1 MEQILT
7 RFCKLDM
14 QVFTAWQTA
23 VLSFQSLGIVY
34 GDLGTSPLYV
44 FPSVVLPGADE
55 RDFLGILSIIL
66 WTLTL
71 ISLVKYV
78 LVVLRADDHG
88 EGGTF
93 ALYSL
98 ICRRVRAGLL
108 PGGGGELAVQP
119 REGAAL
125 RLSRVRAAL
134 ERHRVLQKLL
144 LLLALLG
151 TCMVIGDGVLTPAV
165 SGRRP
170 PPPQI

>member
-1 MEQILT
+1 
-7 RFCKLDM
+7 
-14 QVFTAWQTA
+14 
-23 VLSFQSLGIVY
+23 
-34 GDLGTSPLYV
+34 
-44 FPSVVLPGADE
+44 
-55 RDFLGILSIIL
+55 
-66 WTLTL
+66 
-71 ISLVKYV
+71 
-78 LVVLRADDHG
+78 
-88 EGGTF
+88 
-93 ALYSL
+93 
-98 ICRRVRAGLL
+98 
-108 PGGGGELAVQP
+108 VQP